1 MHAID
6 RSSPSRR
13 PVSLILGDAM
23 NGHHLVFGDLTDY
36 ITGETLTDTHD
47 ERYRQALAGR
57 LIEQKGYQ
65 KEDVTPRQPL
75 IVRAGDCQ
83 AIIKID
89 FVVTVVDRMAM
100 VIKYG
105 PGSIVTRHRS
115 ALAVSRLLAP
125 YQIPV
130 AVATNGEDADILD
143 GATGRII
150 SHGLENLPAKMALEG
165 MVKKISFAPISPER
179 AQMESRVVYAYEVD
193 GSCPCDDS
201 ICRI

>member
-1 MHAID
+1 
-6 RSSPSRR
+6 
-13 PVSLILGDAM
+13 M
-23 NGHHLVFGDLTDY
+23 NDHHLVFGDLTDY

-47 ERYRQALAGR
+47 ERYRQALARR
-57 LIEQKGYQ
+57 LIEEKGYQ
-65 KEDVTPRQPL
+65 IKDVKPRQPL
-75 IVRAGDCQ
+75 VVRAGDCQ
-83 AIIKID
+83 AIINID

-143 GATGRII
+143 GATGRVVA
-150 SHGLENLPAKMALEG
+150 HGLENLPGKMVLETIAKKNL
-165 MVKKISFAPISPER
+165 FAPISPER